1 MGSKKNKKKSNGS
14 AAHTK
19 VAPAVENED
28 VSIKLEK
35 IEGTTT
41 ETPTVHP
48 TTGSVTENENLDDT
62 APVQESEKDAGNLET
77 TADKESENKIKALQS
92 QVKEMEELLQQKS
105 TECQELKNNKDE
117 EINLLSQK
125 LKETELKVDAVNEN
139 QSQPN
144 AVDATLVED
153 LRQQLQSKTDEA
165 SKNKENYDML
175 LSKVSQ
181 MKNIFNKMKQSE
193 SRLESAEAE
202 NVQLKAQLEQSL
214 SKASNLEKL
223 HSELNSE
230 VINLNSECDKLTEKN
245 KELKEKLE
253 SQEFQLEDN
262 TRKLEDE
269 NRSLKKELKVAKSD
283 LEEYLILIQEEKMAK
298 ANLHQEITDL
308 KATVENLQSENAS
321 IEKKSEKIAAEV
333 HNCNITIDQLKKDN
347 EKIVDDV
354 KVQLNSKQAQL
365 NQFTDEI
372 DTLNAKIIE
381 RDMKIE
387 TLTGLENTLK
397 EKQLLIGKLRHETIT
412 LNEHLNKAMKLVKK
426 ESGKETVDRELVS
439 NLFISFLQIPRG
451 DTKKF
456 EVLQLLAN
464 FLDWDDDKRRHAG
477 LLSSANYNSSSNSVV
492 EVPRPDRQNS
502 HSNPQ
507 SFVSLWTEFLEKE
520 STPQDAA
527 SDK

>member
-1 MGSKKNKKKSNGS
+1 L
-14 AAHTK
+14 
-19 VAPAVENED
+19 EN
-28 VSIKLEK
+28 
-35 IEGTTT
+35 
-41 ETPTVHP
+41 
-48 TTGSVTENENLDDT
+48 
-62 APVQESEKDAGNLET
+62 
-77 TADKESENKIKALQS
+77 
-92 QVKEMEELLQQKS
+92 
-105 TECQELKNNKDE
+105 
-117 EINLLSQK
+117 
-125 LKETELKVDAVNEN
+125 
-139 QSQPN
+139 
-144 AVDATLVED
+144 
-153 LRQQLQSKTDEA
+153 
-165 SKNKENYDML
+165 
-175 LSKVSQ
+175 
-181 MKNIFNKMKQSE
+181 
-193 SRLESAEAE
+193 
-202 NVQLKAQLEQSL
+202 
-214 SKASNLEKL
+214 L

-308 KATVENLQSENAS
+308 KSTVEDLQSENAS

-354 KVQLNSKQAQL
+354 KVQLDSKQAQL
-365 NQFTDEI
+365 DQFTDEI

-412 LNEHLNKAMKLVKK
+412 LNEHLNKAMKLIKK

-477 LLSSANYNSSSNSVV
+477 LISSTNYKSSSNSVV

-502 HSNPQ
+502 HSNSQ